1 VADPAPAQLS
11 RSSTPGGENLTL
23 RVWSSLVLAP
33 MAVATAYFGGW
44 PFALF
49 WSAAAIGVFWEWS
62 ALVADKYRHPIVMVG
77 GAALVVSSV
86 VAASGQSMG
95 GVFGVLGAIAT
106 ILVVAVGLVAIAP
119 LGPLHH
125 RGWLAGGVPYAGA
138 IGIAPVV
145 LRSDSED
152 GFVAM
157 VFLFA
162 IVWATDIAAFFLGR
176 MIGGPRLLPRV
187 SPKKTW
193 SGAIGG
199 LAAAVL
205 AGVAVAKAAGL
216 SGLLW
221 LALVAAILS
230 CVAQAGDLFESL
242 MKRRFGA
249 KDSSHLI
256 PGHGGLMDRLDG
268 FVFAAA
274 IAALIGVLR
283 GGVAAPA
290 RGLLVW

>member
-1 VADPAPAQLS
+1 
-11 RSSTPGGENLTL
+11 
-23 RVWSSLVLAP
+23 VWSSLVLAP
-33 MAVATAYFGGW
+33 LAVATAYFGGW

-62 ALVADKYRHPIVMVG
+62 ALVADKNRRPIVVVG
-77 GAALVVSSV
+77 GAALALASAL
-86 VAASGQSMG
+86 AAGGQGM
-95 GVFGVLGAIAT
+95 GVLGILSAIAV
-106 ILVVAVGLVAIAP
+106 IMVVALGLGAIAP
-119 LGPLHH
+119 LGPPQH

-205 AGVAVAKAAGL
+205 AAVAVAKAAGL
-216 SGLLW
+216 SGLIW
-221 LALVAAILS
+221 LAFVAAILS
-230 CVAQAGDLFESL
+230 CAAQAGDLFESL
-242 MKRRFGA
+242 VKRRFGA

-268 FVFAAA
+268 FIFAAA

-283 GGVAAPA
+283 GGIAAPA